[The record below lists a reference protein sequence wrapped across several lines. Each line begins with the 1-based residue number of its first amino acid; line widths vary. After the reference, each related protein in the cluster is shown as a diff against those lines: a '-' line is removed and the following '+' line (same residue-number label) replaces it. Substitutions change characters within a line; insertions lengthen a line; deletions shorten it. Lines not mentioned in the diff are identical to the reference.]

1 MMNVDLAVAILI
13 GLVDHVLELLVI
25 DSLSELCHAGEVAEG
40 DPGGVVVEQ
49 LGHLDV
55 LAGPFSSTSPV
66 IIARGSAKSVPLPLP
81 SMSETIFLSS
91 SSLTPKPRERM
102 AALSSRVS
110 VSISRRLVDH
120 VPAAPAP
127 ASPS

>member
-1 MMNVDLAVAILI
+1 MINVDLAVAILI

-25 DSLSELCHAGEVAEG
+25 DSLSELCHGSEVAEG

-49 LGHLDV
+49 LKLGHLDV

-81 SMSETIFLSS
+81 SMSETIIVLAWPPNQ
-91 SSLTPKPRERM
+91 TEC
-102 AALSSRVS
+102 
-110 VSISRRLVDH
+110 ISAIGRGSTGEGCICQVDL
-120 VPAAPAP
+120 PTLRCC
-127 ASPS
+127 

>member
-1 MMNVDLAVAILI
+1 
-13 GLVDHVLELLVI
+13 
-25 DSLSELCHAGEVAEG
+25 
-40 DPGGVVVEQ
+40 
-49 LGHLDV
+49 
-55 LAGPFSSTSPV
+55 
-66 IIARGSAKSVPLPLP
+66 LPLP

-102 AALSSRVS
+102 TALSSRVS